1 MECQISVRTMMPPS
15 CLLVNLPTPQLTT
28 SRTNTLVNSLT
39 CQLVNLKFC
48 QLFSID
54 FNILNGLFASQRL
67 ILPQK
72 IDSREGLV
80 WCKKRSVVHTLR
92 MNFYLNRPPL
102 TPVFGRFAAKRGAF
116 WCKMRCVLMLNAV
129 RFGAKCSAFWC

>member
-1 MECQISVRTMMPPS
+1 MPNICPHYDAPS

-80 WCKKRSVVHTLR
+80 WCKKTVSCTYTQNEFLFKHTAT
-92 MNFYLNRPPL
+92 N
-102 TPVFGRFAAKRGAF
+102 TRFWAI
-116 WCKMRCVLMLNAV
+116 
-129 RFGAKCSAFWC
+129 CS

>member
-1 MECQISVRTMMPPS
+1 MPNICPHYDAPS

-92 MNFYLNRPPL
+92 MNFYLNIPPL
-102 TPVFGRFAAKRGAF
+102 TPVFLAI
-116 WCKMRCVLMLNAV
+116 
-129 RFGAKCSAFWC
+129 CS